1 MVVLFFIY
9 LCVSVIVLNRVRA
22 DHVGVSVPLGP
33 WKVLT
38 SLPPGSLK
46 VLASNS
52 LWTVIMRFDSFALS
66 VSAICLMYK
75 LMLVDLCSFLE
86 PT

>member
-1 MVVLFFIY
+1 MCIDVVVISFVY
-9 LCVSVIVLNRVRA
+9 VCVSVIVLNRVRA
-22 DHVGVSVPLGP
+22 DHVGVLVQLEP

-38 SLPPGSLK
+38 SLPLGSFL

-66 VSAICLMYK
+66 VSSICLM
-75 LMLVDLCSFLE
+75 
-86 PT
+86 

>member
-1 MVVLFFIY
+1 MFDLWGIMCIDVVVISFAY
-9 LCVSVIVLNRVRA
+9 VCVSVIVLNRVRA
-22 DHVGVSVPLGP
+22 DHVGVLVQLVP

-38 SLPPGSLK
+38 SLPPGSLS

-66 VSAICLMYK
+66 VSLICLM
-75 LMLVDLCSFLE
+75 
-86 PT
+86 